1 MRFFTAMAA
10 LSCLLGTR
18 VQAIYE
24 KERGLNDWHIENIG
38 EILNL
43 KFVEPLDDEKES
55 DTVYIISKN
64 GLLSL
69 FNTDTQKFVWKKK
82 LTGSLANDANEEYN
96 FKYLSRNLLVHSQKR
111 AMLVNTAG
119 HANFEIDFGY
129 LFGV

>member
-1 MRFFTAMAA
+1 MAA
-10 LSCLLGTR
+10 LACLLGTQ

-82 LTGSLANDANEEYN
+82 LTGSLANDANEQYN